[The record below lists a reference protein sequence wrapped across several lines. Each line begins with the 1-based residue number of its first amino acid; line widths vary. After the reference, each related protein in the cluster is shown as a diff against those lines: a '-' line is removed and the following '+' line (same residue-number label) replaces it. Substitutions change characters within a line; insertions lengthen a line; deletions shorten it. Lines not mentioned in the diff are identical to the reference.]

1 MIRVIA
7 ARELKSLFL
16 SPLAWAVLAVTQ
28 FLFAYMFLTQLEVYA
43 RNQARLAGLESAPG
57 VTDLVAAPLYSSA
70 GVVLLLLAPLL
81 TMRLIAEERRNDTLT
96 LLLSAPISATEIV
109 LGKFV
114 GLMSFFLIMIAL
126 LTLMPLSLSAGTTLD
141 FGQLGACVLALLM
154 LLAAFSAL
162 GIFISSLTA
171 QPMVAGI
178 STFGALLLLW
188 IIDWASTAGAEDK
201 AATVFNYLSVDHHYQ
216 LLLSGVFSSTDAGYF
231 ILFTAMFLALAVWR
245 VDADRLQA

>member
-1 MIRVIA
+1 MIRIIA

-43 RNQARLAGLESAPG
+43 RAQPRLAGLESAPG
-57 VTDLVAAPLYSSA
+57 VTEIVAAPLYSSA
-70 GVVLLLLAPLL
+70 AVVLLLIAPLL

-109 LGKFV
+109 LGKFT
-114 GLMSFFLIMIAL
+114 GLISFFVLMIAL
-126 LTLMPLSLSAGTTLD
+126 LTLMPLSLNLGTSLD
-141 FGQLGACVLALLM
+141 FGQLGACLLALLM

-162 GIFISSLTA
+162 GLFISSLTA
-171 QPMVAGI
+171 HPMVAGV

-188 IIDWASTAGAEDK
+188 IIDWASTTGSEDK
-201 AATVFNYLSVDHHYQ
+201 TGTLFNYLSMNHHYQ
-216 LLLSGVFSSTDAGYF
+216 LLLSGVFSSVDAGYF
-231 ILFTAMFLALAVWR
+231 VLFTAMFLALTVWR
-245 VDADRLQA
+245 VDADRLQG

>member
-57 VTDLVAAPLYSSA
+57 VTELVAAPLYSSA

-96 LLLSAPISATEIV
+96 LLLSAPINATEIV
-109 LGKFV
+109 LGKFA
-114 GLMSFFLIMIAL
+114 GLMSFFLLMIAM
-126 LTLMPLSLSAGTTLD
+126 LTLMPLSLSAGTSLD

-162 GIFISSLTA
+162 GIFISALTA

-178 STFGALLLLW
+178 GTFGALLLLW
-188 IIDWASTAGAEDK
+188 IIDWASTTGSSDK
-201 AATVFNYLSVDHHYQ
+201 TSALFGYLSLDHHYQ
-216 LLLSGVFSSTDAGYF
+216 PLLSGVFSSADAGYF
-231 ILFTAMFLALAVWR
+231 VLFTVMFLALAVWR
-245 VDADRLQA
+245 VDADRLQI

>member
-57 VTDLVAAPLYSSA
+57 VTELVAAPLYSSA

-96 LLLSAPISATEIV
+96 LLLSAPINATEIV
-109 LGKFV
+109 LGKFA
-114 GLMSFFLIMIAL
+114 GLMSFFLLMIAM
-126 LTLMPLSLSAGTTLD
+126 LTLMPLSLSAGTSLD

-162 GIFISSLTA
+162 GA

-178 STFGALLLLW
+178 GTFGALLLLW
-188 IIDWASTAGAEDK
+188 IIDWASTTGSSDK
-201 AATVFNYLSVDHHYQ
+201 TSALFGYLSLDHHYQ
-216 LLLSGVFSSTDAGYF
+216 PLLSGVFSSADAGYF
-231 ILFTAMFLALAVWR
+231 VLFTVMFLALAVWR
-245 VDADRLQA
+245 VDADRLQI